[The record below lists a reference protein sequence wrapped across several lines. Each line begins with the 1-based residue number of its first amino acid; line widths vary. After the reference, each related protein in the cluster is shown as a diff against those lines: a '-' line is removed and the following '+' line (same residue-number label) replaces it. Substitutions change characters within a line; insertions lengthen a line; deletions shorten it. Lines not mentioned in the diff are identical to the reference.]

1 MKKMDER
8 QRLDILKAERAAFY
22 VMWLILAASVIIQ
35 AYILERNIREYGW
48 ELAAF
53 LAGCIVYICASTRK
67 GIWDTR
73 IKPNKKNYFL
83 CSLVGTI
90 LFTAVFDIGK
100 YRNYETVRA
109 DIPGLFLPIVLIFG
123 GVLFVFIFAAMAISG
138 EYVKH
143 RERKIMKE
151 LEAELEEEEDE

>member
-73 IKPNKKNYFL
+73 IKPNKKKLF
-83 CSLVGTI
+83 SLQS
-90 LFTAVFDIGK
+90 
-100 YRNYETVRA
+100 
-109 DIPGLFLPIVLIFG
+109 G
-123 GVLFVFIFAAMAISG
+123 GYDPFYGSIR
-138 EYVKH
+138 Y
-143 RERKIMKE
+143 RKIQK
-151 LEAELEEEEDE
+151 L